1 MLHKADFD
9 YHCNIYTIH
18 IVNWLQ
24 KGWFN
29 SSGFH
34 LQGTTTE
41 TEIRKRR
48 LSSYQ
53 ISMEMLEDS
62 AARQRAMS
70 IASILTN
77 TMEGI
82 CCILSDRQ
90 FGELLLTTCAEQL
103 FT

>member
-1 MLHKADFD
+1 MLAGCWKE
-9 YHCNIYTIH
+9 
-18 IVNWLQ
+18 
-24 KGWFN
+24 WFN
-29 SSGFH
+29 SSVFH

-82 CCILSDRQ
+82 WCILSDRQ
-90 FGELLLTTCAEQL
+90 FSEFLLTTCTEQW

>member
-1 MLHKADFD
+1 MAVEKDGL
-9 YHCNIYTIH
+9 
-18 IVNWLQ
+18 
-24 KGWFN
+24 N
-29 SSGFH
+29 SSVFH
-34 LQGTTTE
+34 LQGNTTE

-53 ISMEMLEDS
+53 ISMEMLEES

-82 CCILSDRQ
+82 
-90 FGELLLTTCAEQL
+90 
-103 FT
+103 